1 MEHAFRADDFARA
14 TRLIEQHVDTIWDL
28 GEHSKLRRWLPRL
41 PDEWL
46 CASPQ
51 LCIYHAWFH
60 FCVGEVEAAEQTL
73 RAAEE
78 TLQATEGA
86 HKAAGPAVGA
96 EAPVPARAPLSGAE
110 HLKVSGR
117 LRAVRSVMDFW
128 RKDLPSVVRH
138 AREALEALP
147 EDDPWRGMAVIALG
161 DAQYCNGDMV
171 AAYRLRLKVR
181 DACRPGDPFSIII
194 ANLKVATSLR
204 EMGQLQETIDICRH
218 QVDFAQER
226 GLSHT
231 IFSGWAL
238 ALWALTLADRNE
250 LDQALVLANQSMD
263 LTLGGDLGFS
273 GFSHLVLAQVLFH
286 TGEFAEAEGVLREL
300 EGTAPRRSLP
310 FNISELLSA
319 WKARVWLADGR
330 LEAAARWAEGQRL
343 GEDDDVV
350 SWSTHVLVVQARVL
364 LAQGA
369 LEKANRLLNR
379 LLEAAEAE
387 EHTAR
392 IIEILT
398 LQALTA
404 QAAGD
409 PAPALVALE
418 RALNL
423 AEPGGYVRVFLDGG
437 LPMARLLQEARNQ
450 GRVADYATRLL
461 LAFPTAEAAPA
472 SPAVM
477 PAASSDLLEPLS
489 DREIEVLQLIAEGL
503 TNREI
508 ASRLYLTLNTVK
520 AHTRNIYGKLDVHSR
535 TQAVM
540 RAQTLGLLP
549 PG

>member
-1 MEHAFRADDFARA
+1 M
-14 TRLIEQHVDTIWDL
+14 
-28 GEHSKLRRWLPRL
+28 
-41 PDEWL
+41 
-46 CASPQ
+46 
-51 LCIYHAWFH
+51 
-60 FCVGEVEAAEQTL
+60 
-73 RAAEE
+73 
-78 TLQATEGA
+78 
-86 HKAAGPAVGA
+86 
-96 EAPVPARAPLSGAE
+96 
-110 HLKVSGR
+110 
-117 LRAVRSVMDFW
+117 
-128 RKDLPSVVRH
+128 
-138 AREALEALP
+138 
-147 EDDPWRGMAVIALG
+147 
-161 DAQYCNGDMV
+161 
-171 AAYRLRLKVR
+171 
-181 DACRPGDPFSIII
+181 II

-204 EMGQLQETIDICRH
+204 ELGRLQETIDICRQ
-218 QVDFAQER
+218 QVDFARER

-231 IFSGWAL
+231 IFNGWAL

-263 LTLGGDLGFS
+263 LTRGGDLGFS

-286 TGEFAEAEGVLREL
+286 QGGSQRQRACFESWRAL
-300 EGTAPRRSLP
+300 RRSSVCRS
-310 FNISELLSA
+310 ISRRPCPPGRHACGWRTTDLRPPPGGPKSRDLD
-319 WKARVWLADGR
+319 AD
-330 LEAAARWAEGQRL
+330 EV
-343 GEDDDVV
+343 VV
-350 SWSTHVLVVQARVL
+350 SWSTHVLVVLARVL
-364 LAQGA
+364 LAQGE

-404 QAAGD
+404 QAAGH

-450 GRVADYATRLL
+450 GGVADYATRLL